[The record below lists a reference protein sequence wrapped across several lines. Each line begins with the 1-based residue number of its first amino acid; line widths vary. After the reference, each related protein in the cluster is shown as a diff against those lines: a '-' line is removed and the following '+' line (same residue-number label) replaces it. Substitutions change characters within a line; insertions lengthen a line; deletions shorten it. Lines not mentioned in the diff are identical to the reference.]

1 MKFKLSNKT
10 ALICGGSSGIGL
22 AIAKELEKHKKLKII
37 LLSNNQ
43 KNLEHLYFS
52 EFLFIILNFKKI

>member
-43 KNLEHLYFS
+43 KKLDDAKLS
-52 EFLFIILNFKKI
+52 FKKPEMI

>member
-43 KNLEHLYFS
+43 KKLDDAKLSF
-52 EFLFIILNFKKI
+52 FT